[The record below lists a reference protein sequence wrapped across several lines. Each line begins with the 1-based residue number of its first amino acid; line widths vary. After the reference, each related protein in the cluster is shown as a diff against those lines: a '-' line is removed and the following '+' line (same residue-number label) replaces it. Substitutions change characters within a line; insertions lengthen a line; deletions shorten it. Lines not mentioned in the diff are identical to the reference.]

1 MVVVIFGLCRFF
13 FNKKVQYRDIE
24 KRRNF
29 NLMIYKLFY
38 LFVNG
43 NVDCVEKYLLINV
56 MVVYS
61 DKEDDD
67 KY

>member
-1 MVVVIFGLCRFF
+1 MVVVIFGLYRFF

-38 LFVNG
+38 LFVDG
-43 NVDCVEKYLLINV
+43 NVNCVEKYLLINV

-61 DKEDDD
+61 DKEDND

>member
-1 MVVVIFGLCRFF
+1 MGVVIFGLYRFF

-38 LFVNG
+38 LFVDG
-43 NVDCVEKYLLINV
+43 NVDCIEKYLLINV

-61 DKEDDD
+61 DKEDND

>member
-1 MVVVIFGLCRFF
+1 MVVVIFGLYRFF

-38 LFVNG
+38 LFVDG

-61 DKEDDD
+61 DKENND

>member
-1 MVVVIFGLCRFF
+1 MGVVIFGLYRFF

-38 LFVNG
+38 LFVDG

-61 DKEDDD
+61 DKEDND